1 MQLSR
6 YYAAKVSHILNLKKK
21 KKRRI
26 NRDLQQNK
34 LPE

>member
-6 YYAAKVSHILNLKKK
+6 YYAANVSHILNFK
-21 KKRRI
+21 KKRRK